1 MVARRV
7 TCFLFLLPPILP
19 PSNMQNIQQ
28 GKGQHRQFSLK
39 QRGNAGESLFFLFL
53 SPFKKKWQHW
63 NLESGFSGR
72 SWNWKFCLFSDF
84 PACSHDQSLT
94 PSLDATASVR
104 KKTHLISLADGL
116 EVVESCG
123 WRPHH
128 WMSLPAKAP
137 PLSAAVTCV
146 CSHLQR
152 CEHKQ
157 RVNAEDQRCSLFC
170 LPLTLTHRD
179 ELAVFLLPPHYKAGR
194 TIIVE
199 KSFWTLNYCH

>member
-1 MVARRV
+1 MSHGGQAGHV
-7 TCFLFLLPPILP
+7 FPLPA
-19 PSNMQNIQQ
+19 SSHSSTIQHAEHPTRERTTQ
-28 GKGQHRQFSLK
+28 TVFPQAVWKCRWV
-39 QRGNAGESLFFLFL
+39 SLFFLFL

-63 NLESGFSGR
+63 NLESGYSGR
-72 SWNWKFCLFSDF
+72 SWNWKFCLFSGF

-94 PSLDATASVR
+94 PSLDAIASVR
-104 KKTHLISLADGL
+104 KKPQMISLADGL

-123 WRPHH
+123 WWPHH
-128 WMSLPAKAP
+128 WMSLPGKAP

-170 LPLTLTHRD
+170 LPLTLTHRE
-179 ELAVFLLPPHYKAGR
+179 ELAVILLPPHYKPGR

-199 KSFWTLNYCH
+199 KSYCH